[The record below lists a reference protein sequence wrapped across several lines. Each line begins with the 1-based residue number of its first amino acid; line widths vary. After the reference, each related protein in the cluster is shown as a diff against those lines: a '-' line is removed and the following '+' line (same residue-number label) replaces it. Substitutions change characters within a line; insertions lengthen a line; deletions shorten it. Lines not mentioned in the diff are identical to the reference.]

1 MQEIINDLTTPSL
14 ERLVASLEAR
24 LIAGTASH
32 HDIETYMLMQMT
44 LAERTLGT
52 PHAIDPRD

>member
-1 MQEIINDLTTPSL
+1 MQDIINDLTSPSL
-14 ERLVASLEAR
+14 ERLVTSLEGR

-32 HDIETYMLMQMT
+32 NDIETYMLMQME

-52 PHAIDPRD
+52 HHAIDPRD